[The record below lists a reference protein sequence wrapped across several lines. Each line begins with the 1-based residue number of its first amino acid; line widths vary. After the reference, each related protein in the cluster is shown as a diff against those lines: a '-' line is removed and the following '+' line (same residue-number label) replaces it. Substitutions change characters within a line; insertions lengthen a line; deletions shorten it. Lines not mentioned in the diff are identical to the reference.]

1 MALDLQKFILR
12 FIEEA
17 REHLGRLGEGL
28 AQLDA
33 GHSDREGVN
42 ALFRSAHTIKGS
54 SRMLRLASI
63 TAVAHQVEEVLGSL
77 REGSQT
83 YTPALG
89 QLLYRAVDHLA
100 ALVDALAQSG
110 NAASLPPADEALCQA
125 LAQAGQ
131 PATGPQEEVG
141 QVAAPPVP
149 AAPPQAAPVAIP
161 TPAPAPLVGPGAA
174 PAVAPA
180 NAPPQLQA
188 AQTVR
193 VRLDKLDGLVKLMGE
208 VVASHARLRQRLAD
222 IQALLRE
229 LGEAPPPA
237 LLVFERQLKDDVQ
250 AQEVLM
256 HELHDK
262 TLVMRMLA
270 LAIVFEPA
278 ARLVRELAR
287 SVGKEVECQVS
298 GSEIELDRQL
308 IDQLADPIIHL
319 IRNAVDHGI
328 EPPDVRRA
336 AGKPAQ
342 GRVQLSARQDGGW
355 VVIELSDDGAGIAL
369 QAVRDK
375 AVKKGLLSADKAA
388 ALSDQEAIDLIFLP
402 GFSTSSMITD
412 LSGRGVGMDVVK
424 QTVLDELQGSVSV
437 HTRSGMGT
445 TFSLRLPLSLAM
457 LRVLLVQVQGQAFGF
472 TAQHVAEL
480 VRLPRSALLPMAERE
495 AVIVRN
501 EFVPVVALDALLQ
514 LPATAPA
521 RTLAAPPEASLLLVV
536 LQVRHDKI
544 AVCVDSLLDERDMV
558 IQPLP
563 PHMRRLPLVS
573 GMVTTG
579 SNALVSVLHA
589 PALLEQARRQRAAV
603 QPVVVASARAP
614 YRVLVVDDSLNTR
627 EIEKDV
633 LQAYGYDVT
642 LAEDGQDGLRKALAQ
657 PFDAILTDVEMPYMD
672 GFTLTAQLRQQPQ
685 YQGTPIVIITS
696 REKEEDKRRG
706 MQVGADAYIVKGD
719 FDQSNLVETLRTLL
733 G

>member
-149 AAPPQAAPVAIP
+149 AAPLQAAPVAIP
-161 TPAPAPLVGPGAA
+161 APAPAPAPLVGPGAA

-250 AQEVLM
+250 VQEGLM

-342 GRVQLSARQDGGW
+342 GHVQLSARQDGGW

-501 EFVPVVALDALLQ
+501 EFVPVVALEPKTHADVQRVLGKVALVLGVPPARAQ
-514 LPATAPA
+514 QVWQDIDRAMDESARSLPAAA
-521 RTLAAPPEASLLLVV
+521 RGLRVYFEVSPGPYGAGASSFIGETLARLGARNIIPAELGPFPKLNPEFI
-536 LQVRHDKI
+536 VR
-544 AVCVDSLLDERDMV
+544 AN
-558 IQPLP
+558 P
-563 PHMRRLPLVS
+563 
-573 GMVTTG
+573 
-579 SNALVSVLHA
+579 
-589 PALLEQARRQRAAV
+589 
-603 QPVVVASARAP
+603 
-614 YRVLVVDDSLNTR
+614 
-627 EIEKDV
+627 
-633 LQAYGYDVT
+633 
-642 LAEDGQDGLRKALAQ
+642 
-657 PFDAILTDVEMPYMD
+657 DAIL
-672 GFTLTAQLRQQPQ
+672 
-685 YQGTPIVIITS
+685 
-696 REKEEDKRRG
+696 
-706 MQVGADAYIVKGD
+706 VGARSSGELASRPGWDALPAVRAQRLCVFSPSESD
-719 FDQSNLVETLRTLL
+719 TLVRPGPRMQEGARLMAQCLRKVAAP
-733 G
+733 